1 MQDILINVGDQSD
14 KSSIMDDFCYNNNV
28 SKAHVYVRLG
38 FLRKVYGILSV
49 QLLVTAV
56 CASIA
61 MFTPVV
67 KFYINENPWMVTVAF
82 LASIILLIGLMIK
95 RRQTPINY
103 VLLGGF
109 TLAQAYT
116 VGVVVTF
123 YDQLAVLQAFI
134 ITLGVTVGLT
144 VYTFQ
149 SKRDFSTWGA
159 GLFAFLWVLVLG
171 GFLRMFIPSTH
182 LELVLSMG
190 GAALFSFFII
200 FDTHMI
206 MHRVSPEEY
215 IMATIELYMDIINL
229 FLHILRIVGEARR
242 H

>member
-1 MQDILINVGDQSD
+1 MGEQSD

-38 FLRKVYGILSV
+38 FLRKVYGILTV
-49 QLLVTAV
+49 QLFVTTLVA
-56 CASIA
+56 AFA

-67 KFYINENPWMVTVAF
+67 KFHVNENPWMLTVAF
-82 LASIILLIGLMIK
+82 LASMILLILLVVK
-95 RRQTPINY
+95 RRQAPTNY
-103 VLLGGF
+103 FLLSGF
-109 TLAQAYT
+109 TLAQAYS
-116 VGVVVTF
+116 VGVIVTF
-123 YDQLAVLQAFI
+123 YDQLAVLQAFVL
-134 ITLGVTVGLT
+134 TLGVTVALT
-144 VYTFQ
+144 LYTFQ

-171 GFLRMFIPSTH
+171 GFLQLFIPSTH

-190 GAALFSFFII
+190 GAVLFSFFII

-215 IMATIELYMDIINL
+215 ILATIELYMDIINL
-229 FLHILRIVGEARR
+229 FLHILRILGEARK